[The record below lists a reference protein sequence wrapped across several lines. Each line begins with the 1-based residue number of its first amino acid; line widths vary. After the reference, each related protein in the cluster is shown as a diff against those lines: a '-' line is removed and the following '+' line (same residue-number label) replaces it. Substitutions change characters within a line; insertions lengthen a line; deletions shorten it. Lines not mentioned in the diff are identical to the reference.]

1 MINQFSAS
9 LDIIQDRVFFC
20 FNTKK
25 EQEFRLWLTRRC
37 VSQFLETLPRYS
49 EESKDIIN
57 ELEKSVELKK
67 KSLSNINKKES
78 NKDDPQKNYGG
89 NEEKKKA
96 ETKPKSGNAKG
107 KYFAIGEDPILVKT
121 IESQLI
127 ESSQKLV
134 FHLTN
139 NKNINCVVSLN
150 TFLSLHSLLEM
161 TSQKAGWNIE
171 NKDFDFRK
179 NNILLN

>member
-37 VSQFLETLPRYS
+37 ISQFLETLPRHT
-49 EESKDIIN
+49 EESKNIIN

-67 KSLSNINKKES
+67 KSSSNIKKQETK
-78 NKDDPQKNYGG
+78 KDVHPKNYGIS
-89 NEEKKKA
+89 EEKKKT
-96 ETKPKSGNAKG
+96 ETKPMRDFVKG
-107 KYFAIGEDPILVKT
+107 KYFPIGEEPILVKT

-127 ESSQKLV
+127 ETNQKLV

-139 NKNINCVVSLN
+139 NKNINCVVSMN

-171 NKDFDFRK
+171 NKDFDVLK